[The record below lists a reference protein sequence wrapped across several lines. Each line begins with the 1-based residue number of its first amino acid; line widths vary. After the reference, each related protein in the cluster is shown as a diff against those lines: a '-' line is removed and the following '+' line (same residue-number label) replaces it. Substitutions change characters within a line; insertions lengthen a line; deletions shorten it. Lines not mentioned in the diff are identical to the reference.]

1 MLGDWPWMVGLY
13 FKRSPARPFCGA
25 TLINK
30 QWLLTASHCF
40 GAAKSNRIKPSDL
53 IVRLA
58 EHDVTK
64 EEGHEVVRGVSM
76 IIRHEKYAK
85 GSYDNDIALL
95 KLSLPVKYNQLVKPV
110 CLPPQGQ
117 INKKDSMAFVTG
129 WGRQR
134 EYGKKA
140 DILQE
145 ARVPMLDHYTCW
157 SALKNYGT
165 YTTNMI
171 CAGYKKGGIDACQG
185 DSGGPLVYRKGG
197 RFELAGVVSWGSGCG
212 EANRYGAYTRVSNY
226 INWIKKQIKN

>member
-1 MLGDWPWMVGLY
+1 
-13 FKRSPARPFCGA
+13 
-25 TLINK
+25 
-30 QWLLTASHCF
+30 
-40 GAAKSNRIKPSDL
+40 
-53 IVRLA
+53 
-58 EHDVTK
+58 
-64 EEGHEVVRGVSM
+64 M

-145 ARVPMLDHYTCW
+145 ARVIHHITSYLI
-157 SALKNYGT
+157 SAS
-165 YTTNMI
+165 
-171 CAGYKKGGIDACQG
+171 DV
-185 DSGGPLVYRKGG
+185 P
-197 RFELAGVVSWGSGCG
+197 
-212 EANRYGAYTRVSNY
+212 
-226 INWIKKQIKN
+226 WIQR